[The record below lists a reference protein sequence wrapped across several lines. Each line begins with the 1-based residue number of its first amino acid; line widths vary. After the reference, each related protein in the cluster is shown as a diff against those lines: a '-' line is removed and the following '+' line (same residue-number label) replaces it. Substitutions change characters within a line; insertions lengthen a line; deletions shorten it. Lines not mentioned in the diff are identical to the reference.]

1 MSRTSLS
8 AVPACPFRVGAQAQ
22 QKSPLTEVINIIAVF
37 TLSVNR
43 KTDRKAFF
51 LKDFSQFFEKPLKKP
66 TVYGIIAPLHRG
78 IAQLVE
84 YWSPKPRVVG
94 SNPSAPA
101 IKKRTF
107 VYQVKV
113 RFFRLL
119 GAFSGEIQ
127 QNKGKMR
134 VGAVIKAAAALIFC
148 PQEHKRSSP
157 YFRFILCKKIKI
169 GADSRI

>member
-8 AVPACPFRVGAQAQ
+8 AVPACPFRVGAQVR

-66 TVYGIIAPLHRG
+66 TVYGIITPLHRG

-107 VYQVKV
+107 VYQMKV

-127 QNKGKMR
+127 QN
-134 VGAVIKAAAALIFC
+134 
-148 PQEHKRSSP
+148 
-157 YFRFILCKKIKI
+157 
-169 GADSRI
+169 

>member
-8 AVPACPFRVGAQAQ
+8 AVPACPFRVGAQAR

-134 VGAVIKAAAALIFC
+134 VGAVIKAAAALIFL
-148 PQEHKRSSP
+148 PA
-157 YFRFILCKKIKI
+157 
-169 GADSRI
+169 GAQKEFTLFSFYTLQKDKNRCGQ

>member
-66 TVYGIIAPLHRG
+66 TVYGIITPLHRG

-101 IKKRTF
+101 KKER
-107 VYQVKV
+107 
-113 RFFRLL
+113 
-119 GAFSGEIQ
+119 SGI
-127 QNKGKMR
+127 GHS
-134 VGAVIKAAAALIFC
+134 V
-148 PQEHKRSSP
+148 P
-157 YFRFILCKKIKI
+157 FIDMIILNQI
-169 GADSRI
+169 